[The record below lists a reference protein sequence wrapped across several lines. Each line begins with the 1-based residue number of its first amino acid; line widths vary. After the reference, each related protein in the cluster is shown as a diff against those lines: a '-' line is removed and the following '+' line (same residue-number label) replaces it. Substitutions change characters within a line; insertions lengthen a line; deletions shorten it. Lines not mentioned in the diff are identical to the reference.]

1 MANKNSS
8 TRDVSVNS
16 ITIVTSGGKVFDVS
30 QMFNVLNIYEDIFSS
45 VVTGTIQIV
54 DAAGMY
60 AQLELHGN
68 EFIFVSFNRPNTD
81 DKYKRSFRI
90 YKASDKKPGESQGQ
104 TYVLHFCSEELIFS
118 NSQSISKSFKG
129 KVITEYVRSI
139 CTGNLRINTNR
150 IGAFENSIGIQDV
163 IIPRMSPLD
172 AIQYFAENAF
182 DHNESTFL
190 FFENVDGFNF
200 LPLTSLVRSD
210 PLITLQYSN
219 AKLTED
225 ETTAA
230 YQNANKISNF
240 RFTNSFDMMET
251 SKNMT
256 YSGKLYTLD
265 ILRQKYV
272 EKPYS
277 ASKMNKVHF
286 IDGANFPI
294 NNAPNRNNKAIFTEY
309 DSHINYSMTN
319 HDQSNAPYLLSKA
332 YRVTDTNVENTL
344 LQRKSQLNLL
354 KNTKI
359 ECIVPGNILFTV
371 GRVVN
376 MDMPAFTRSTQA
388 ERTIDPYYSG
398 KYLITNTRHVIT
410 PSGGHQTILNLA
422 KNSLASSL
430 DRVVIANKEYVKAR
444 DL

>member
-1 MANKNSS
+1 MASKTIS
-8 TRDVSVNS
+8 TRDISINS
-16 ITIVTSGGKVFDVS
+16 ITIVTSGGKVFDIS
-30 QMFNVLNIYEDIFSS
+30 QMFNVLNIYEDIFTP
-45 VVTGTIQIV
+45 VITGTIQII

-68 EFIFVSFNRPNTD
+68 EFLFISFNRPNSD

-90 YKASDKKPGESQGQ
+90 YKASDKKPSDSQGQ
-104 TYVLHFCSEELIFS
+104 SYVLHFCSEELIFS
-118 NSQSISKSFKG
+118 NSQTISKSFRG
-129 KVITEYVRSI
+129 KTIAEYVSAI
-139 CTGNLRINTNR
+139 CNGDLKINKNR
-150 IGAFENSIGIQDV
+150 MTAFEKTIGIQDI
-163 IIPRMSPLD
+163 IIPRMTPLD
-172 AIQYFAENAF
+172 SIELLAANSF

-190 FFENVDGFNF
+190 FFENFNGFNF
-200 LPLTSLVRSD
+200 LSLDSILRSE
-210 PLITLQYSN
+210 PIVTLQYSN

-225 ETTAA
+225 DKTAA
-230 YQNANKISNF
+230 FENANKISNF
-240 RFTNSFDMMET
+240 RFTNSFDMLET
-251 SKNMT
+251 SKNLT

-272 EKPYS
+272 TQEYS
-277 ASKMNKVHF
+277 AGKINKSHF

-294 NNAPNRNNKAIFTEY
+294 NNAPNRNNKPIFKEY

-319 HDQSNAPYLLSKA
+319 HNQSNAPYLLSKV

-344 LQRKSQLNLL
+344 LQRQSQLNLL
-354 KNTKI
+354 KNTRI

-376 MDMPAFTRSTQA
+376 FDMPAFTRSTQS

-410 PSGGHQTILNLA
+410 PSGGHQTILTLA

-430 DRVVIANKEYVKAR
+430 DRITIANKEYVKAR